1 MGKIKVAWVCHLSNP
16 ELRERIQIRTNPL
29 EPLFYKIVKRER
41 GTGVDSAIWNTNAI
55 NEIKLIADVELHIV
69 SPVRNL
75 AKMRQDFSI
84 DGVQYHFVRDE
95 NSALSAKVL
104 RYLLTR
110 NSSEF
115 RTNRKR
121 IVKVV
126 EEIKP
131 DIVHIIGAENPY
143 YSLSLLDL
151 PDTYPT
157 ILQLQALLMSLG
169 NNVSSGEAKNYDYKG
184 KFEKELILRANYVG
198 TLSSS
203 YVSFIREHIS
213 RDVKIVNTTLAMA
226 QKFDLTERKCEYD
239 FVHYAGGLRPAKGTD
254 IAIEAFAIAH
264 KLHPDIS
271 LDLIG
276 GMDDDFR
283 QTICSRIEE
292 LGIKNNVFFE
302 GLLPTHDDV
311 LAQIRKSRFAL
322 LPLKI
327 DIVPNTIHEAM
338 ANGLP
343 VLTTVT
349 PGTPLLNA
357 RRQSVMISPVGD
369 FEDIARN
376 MIQLLDNKTLA
387 DTLRLNAAQTEAEH
401 ANNHD
406 IISHWVEVYKAII
419 KNHIDGTPIPS
430 EFLL

>member
-1 MGKIKVAWVCHLSNP
+1 MDKIKVVWICHLSNP
-16 ELRERIQIRTNPL
+16 ELREKIKIRINPI
-29 EPLFYKIVKRER
+29 EPFFYKVVNKER
-41 GTGVDSAIWNTNAI
+41 CLGVDSAIWNTNAI
-55 NEIKLIADVELHIV
+55 NEIKLMSDVELHIV
-69 SPVRNL
+69 SPIRNL
-75 AKMRQDFSI
+75 AKIRQDFSI
-84 DGVQYHFVRDE
+84 EGVHYHFVRDE
-95 NSALSAKVL
+95 NSSLSAKVM

-110 NSSEF
+110 NSSRF

-131 DIVHIIGAENPY
+131 DIVHLIGAENPY

-151 PDTYPT
+151 SDSYTT
-157 ILQLQALLMSLG
+157 ILQLQALLISLG
-169 NNVSSGEAKNYDYKG
+169 NKISSGEVKGYEYKG
-184 KFEKELILRANYVG
+184 KWEKELIMKADYVG

-203 YVSFIREHIS
+203 YISFIRDHIS

-226 QKFDLTERKCEYD
+226 QKIDLSERKCEYD
-239 FVHYAGGLRPAKGTD
+239 FVHYAGGLRPTKGTD

-264 KLHPDIS
+264 AAHPEIT

-276 GMDDDFR
+276 GIDVDFK

-292 LGIKNNVFFE
+292 LGIKDNVFFE

-322 LPLKI
+322 LPLKT

-349 PGTPLLNA
+349 PGTPSLNSK
-357 RRQSVMISPVGD
+357 RKSVMISPVGD
-369 FEDIARN
+369 SKDIARN
-376 MIQLLDNKTLA
+376 MIQLLENKVLVE
-387 DTLRLNAAQTEAEH
+387 TLRENAAQTEAEH
-401 ANNHD
+401 INNHD
-406 IISHWVEVYKAII
+406 IISHWIEVYKAII